1 MIGVEDAVR
10 AKILQTIKPWESK
23 SERGYTRRPPNVKVE
38 RIIACLT
45 FIFPVVVIQ
54 NVSSNCFAVILDEN
68 YRMSVEDLVYDW
80 NHIEPSLHAPERHI
94 GFDDETLRDGL
105 QSPSVCEP
113 PVEKKIALL
122 HLMEALDIDTAD
134 IGLPGAGG
142 THAAGVERLAREIA
156 EKKFKIRP
164 NCAARTLRSDIT
176 PIVEISQRVGIPIE
190 ACTFIGSSPIRF
202 YAEEWTLDKLL
213 AITEE
218 AVSFAVGENLPVMFV
233 TEDTTRANP
242 ETIRALYTTAIRCG
256 ARAVCV
262 CDTVGH
268 ATPDGARAVV
278 RFVKNII
285 QEQGEKVRL
294 DWHGH
299 QDRGLGVINSIAA
312 IEGGADQVHGSA
324 LGVGERVGNAPM
336 DQLLVNLK
344 LLGWIDNDLSRL
356 REYCETAAD
365 ACGWTIP
372 LNYPVFGRDAFRTA
386 TGVHAAAV
394 IKSYRRGDA
403 ELADLIYSGVPAGL
417 FGLKQV
423 IEIGPMSGKS
433 NIIYWLE
440 TRGLEASEDRITR
453 IYEHAK
459 QSNAVLTEEEVTQLL
474 EVRE

>member
-1 MIGVEDAVR
+1 
-10 AKILQTIKPWESK
+10 
-23 SERGYTRRPPNVKVE
+23 
-38 RIIACLT
+38 
-45 FIFPVVVIQ
+45 
-54 NVSSNCFAVILDEN
+54 
-68 YRMSVEDLVYDW
+68 MSVAELIYDW
-80 NHIEPSLHAPERHI
+80 NTTEPRFGKPDRHI

-113 PVEKKIALL
+113 PAEKKIELL
-122 HLMEALDIDTAD
+122 HLMDALSIDTAD

-142 THAAGVERLAREIA
+142 THAASVELMAREIV
-156 EKKFKIRP
+156 EQNLSIRP
-164 NCAARTLRSDIT
+164 NCAARTHRNDII
-176 PIVEISQRVGIPIE
+176 PIVEISQRAGIPIE

-213 AITEE
+213 AMTED
-218 AVSFAVGENLPVMFV
+218 AVTFAVKEGLPVMFV

-268 ATPDGARAVV
+268 ATPDGAREVV
-278 RFVKNII
+278 KFVRGII
-285 QEQGEKVRL
+285 DQQGESVRL

-312 IEGGADQVHGSA
+312 IEGGADQIHGSA
-324 LGVGERVGNAPM
+324 LGMGERVGNTPM

-344 LLGWIDNDLSRL
+344 LMGWIENDLMRL
-356 REYCETAAD
+356 GEYCEKAAA
-365 ACGWTIP
+365 ACHWTIP

-394 IKSYRRGDA
+394 IKSYRKGDK
-403 ELADLIYSGVPAGL
+403 ELADLIYSGVPAGQ

-423 IEIGPMSGKS
+423 IEIGPMSGRS
-433 NIIYWLE
+433 NVIFWLE
-440 TRGLEASEDRITR
+440 SRDLEPSEERVTR
-453 IYEHAK
+453 IYERAK
-459 QSNAVLTEEEVTQLL
+459 QASAVLSEAEVMAL
-474 EVRE
+474 V